1 MEFNLAEKLAIIK
14 AMDEVIHV
22 DGTVNTSELK
32 IMNQL
37 MRMLEFDKKLL
48 DDAREVNSKE
58 ALLILGAMNASKKK
72 TLALILDKVA
82 NADGKVHYKE
92 INLILNI
99 FESVG
104 IKCEYRF
111 WDYFS
116 LLYSRMQGVWA
127 RDRTADTW
135 YLLKFQKCGSAPVI
149 LVLCLVKYPLFKGK
163 NNNNF

>member
-22 DGTVNTSELK
+22 DGTVYTSELK
-32 IMNQL
+32 ISNKL
-37 MRMLEFDKKLL
+37 MRLLKFDKKLL
-48 DDAREVNSKE
+48 EDAREVDSKE

-82 NADGKVHYKE
+82 NADGKVHNKE

-99 FESVG
+99 FENVG

-111 WDYFS
+111 
-116 LLYSRMQGVWA
+116 
-127 RDRTADTW
+127 
-135 YLLKFQKCGSAPVI
+135 
-149 LVLCLVKYPLFKGK
+149 
-163 NNNNF
+163 

>member
-111 WDYFS
+111 
-116 LLYSRMQGVWA
+116 
-127 RDRTADTW
+127 
-135 YLLKFQKCGSAPVI
+135 
-149 LVLCLVKYPLFKGK
+149 
-163 NNNNF
+163 